1 MATTALYEMAGGA
14 VDGLWCVDERIIYI
28 RKGLSLARVRH
39 IYGHEL
45 QHALVD
51 ACHAWEDGVG

>member
-1 MATTALYEMAGGA
+1 MQKLDGS
-14 VDGLWCVDERIIYI
+14 VPDGLWCVSDRAIYI
-28 RKGLSLARVRH
+28 RKGLAASRARH

-51 ACHAWEDGVG
+51 ACHEWDDM